1 MADWIWVES
10 AGTSL
15 EEEPRIRSSKFGDGY
30 EQRAPDG
37 INAQGQNW
45 PMVFDGVDNAI
56 ADDMVAF
63 LRANGIA
70 GFNYVPLWETAAVRV
85 ICRKWRRTH
94 GPDFGMSGLSM
105 TFERTYEP

>member
-1 MADWIWVES
+1 MADWVWVES

-15 EEEPRIRSSKFGDGY
+15 DEEPRVRASRFGDGY

-37 INAQGQNW
+37 INAQGQSWSLQFN
-45 PMVFDGVDNAI
+45 GVDNAI
-56 ADDMVAF
+56 ADEMVAF

-70 GFNYVPLWETAAVRV
+70 GFDYVPLWETVKVRA

-94 GPDFGMSGLSM
+94 GPEIAQSSISA
-105 TFERTYEP
+105 TFERAYEP